1 MARRIVIVAALLICL
16 GVVATPAQA
25 ILVTNFD
32 GFDAGTKVAAD
43 WKLTNFLTPD
53 LSGQGGPSATD
64 IGDLNARVLFN
75 ESTNFYTYVFV
86 VTPAPGV
93 LLGFSEFNT
102 GFNVAGFNGVAGY
115 SSTQATAAGGITFS
129 IFQDSDG
136 TIDWERQSGFWS
148 KSNTPITFFFQSELG
163 PENGSLYNVLSRSG
177 GASTISYQPVPEPG
191 TLILLGSGLVG
202 VAGLRAFRRRR

>member
-1 MARRIVIVAALLICL
+1 MARQIVIVAALLICL

-25 ILVTNFD
+25 IPVTNFD

-43 WKLTNFLTPD
+43 WKLTHFVNDLTGAN
-53 LSGQGGPSATD
+53 L
-64 IGDLNARVLFN
+64 GDLNARVLFN
-75 ESTNFYTYVFV
+75 ETSNLYTYVFV
-86 VTPAPGV
+86 VTPDKSV

-102 GFNVAGFNGVAGY
+102 GFDVEGFNGVAGY
-115 SSTQATAAGGITFS
+115 STSQATAAGGIVFS
-129 IFQDSDG
+129 ISENPLDG
-136 TIDWERQSGFWS
+136 TIDWERQNGFWT
-148 KSNTPITFFFQSELG
+148 KSNTPITFFFQSTLG

-202 VAGLRAFRRRR
+202 AAGLRIFRRRR